1 MVSAEGIEPSTY
13 CLRAMQVTVVTCARG
28 LLRGTVKAVRK
39 NEKNEF
45 IDWDARRE
53 GYLDLPRAP
62 TYAPVAKAASTPSG
76 QRYPFSISTEERVG
90 SLLAAGGMIWATYVA
105 TVDYASLW
113 QMRFLPPGPMEVCAL
128 GVLVWLHAKWRRSTK
143 VN

>member
-1 MVSAEGIEPSTY
+1 M
-13 CLRAMQVTVVTCARG
+13 
-28 LLRGTVKAVRK
+28 RK
-39 NEKNEF
+39 NEKSEF
-45 IDWDARRE
+45 VDWDAGRE

-62 TYAPVAKAASTPSG
+62 IYAPTRKPAGSPSG
-76 QRYPFSISTEERVG
+76 QRYPFSTSTEERLG
-90 SLLAAGGMIWATYVA
+90 SLLAAGSTMWATYVA

-113 QMRFLPPGPMEVCAL
+113 HMQILPPGPMEVCAL

>member
-1 MVSAEGIEPSTY
+1 MP
-13 CLRAMQVTVVTCARG
+13 
-28 LLRGTVKAVRK
+28 K
-39 NEKNEF
+39 NDKSEF

-53 GYLDLPRAP
+53 GYVDLPRAP
-62 TYAPVAKAASTPSG
+62 MYAPVREPAGKPSG
-76 QRYPFSISTEERVG
+76 GRYPFSISTEERVG

-113 QMRFLPPGPMEVCAL
+113 HMQILPPGPMEVCAL

>member
-1 MVSAEGIEPSTY
+1 
-13 CLRAMQVTVVTCARG
+13 
-28 LLRGTVKAVRK
+28 VRK

-45 IDWDARRE
+45 IDWDAGRE

-62 TYAPVAKAASTPSG
+62 MYAPVAKPAGKPSG
-76 QRYPFSISTEERVG
+76 RRYPFSISTEERLG
-90 SLLAAGGMIWATYVA
+90 SLLAAGGTIWATYVA

-113 QMRFLPPGPMEVCAL
+113 QMQILPPGPLEVCAL

-143 VN
+143 VD